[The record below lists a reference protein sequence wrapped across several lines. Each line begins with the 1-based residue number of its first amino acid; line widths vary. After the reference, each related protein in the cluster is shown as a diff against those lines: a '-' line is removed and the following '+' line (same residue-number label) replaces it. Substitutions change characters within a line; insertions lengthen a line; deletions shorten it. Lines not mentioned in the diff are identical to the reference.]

1 MQRGRLLYGLTLLA
15 ACTTASTRAGTYDEA
30 IHGDL
35 SGVAASPTPWAL
47 TLGANTLV
55 GSAGLVGT
63 TDDFDLVTFTVPAG
77 TQLDSIIT
85 TAFANQFGQTFFALQ
100 AGSPWNDLL
109 GYDMSGNNLMG
120 WTLIT
125 NSNTNVNLLPRLQEN
140 GDPNTFPIPLPAGVY
155 TFENQD
161 VNTSYTYNL
170 TFNVSQVP
178 EPAAAALAGLA
189 LGGFNAARRRRGGGT
204 PKVLRRAW

>member
-1 MQRGRLLYGLTLLA
+1 MQRGRLLFALTLLA
-15 ACTTASTRAGTYDEA
+15 ACTATSVRAGTYDEA
-30 IHGDL
+30 INGDL
-35 SGVAASPTPWAL
+35 SGVPATPTPWAL
-47 TLGANTLV
+47 SLGANTLV

-63 TDDFDLVTFTVPAG
+63 TDDFDLVAFTVPAG
-77 TQLDSIIT
+77 MQLDSIIT

-109 GYDMSGNNLMG
+109 GYDLSGNSLLG

-125 NSNTNVNLLPRLQEN
+125 NSNTNINLLPRLQEN

-155 TFENQD
+155 TFETQD

-178 EPAAAALAGLA
+178 EPAGVLLAGLA
-189 LGGFNAARRRRGGGT
+189 LVGVNAARRRR
-204 PKVLRRAW
+204 